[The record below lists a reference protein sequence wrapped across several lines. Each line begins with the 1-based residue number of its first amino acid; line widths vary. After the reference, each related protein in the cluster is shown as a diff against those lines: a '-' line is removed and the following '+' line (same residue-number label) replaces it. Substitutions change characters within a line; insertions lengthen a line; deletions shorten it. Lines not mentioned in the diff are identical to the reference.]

1 MGCASS
7 SFYSFVR
14 VDRRTT
20 ACQSLS
26 MMSLFNSPLSIEKA
40 DRLIALLSLSEGARV
55 LDAGC
60 GQGEFLIRVIEAS
73 RANGLGIDRDAACI
87 SAARASAA
95 ARIAEVPHE
104 FREGDVQRE
113 ALAEG
118 SLDLAICVG
127 STHAFGDGEAA
138 YPNTLQA
145 LIQLVRPGGQLL
157 VGECYWKQPPPAAY
171 LQLIGDPVGTYRD
184 HAENIFLAEG
194 HGLVPLYA
202 TVSNDDEW
210 DHFEWSHQM
219 RFERHAALHSDDPSM
234 AEKVKRRR
242 AWRDGY
248 LRWGRSTM
256 GFGFYL
262 FSKPTHAI

>member
-1 MGCASS
+1 
-7 SFYSFVR
+7 
-14 VDRRTT
+14 
-20 ACQSLS
+20 
-26 MMSLFNSPLSIEKA
+26 MSLFNSPLSLEKA

-55 LDAGC
+55 LDVGC
-60 GQGEFLIRVIEAS
+60 GRGEFLIRLIEAS

-95 ARIAEVPHE
+95 GRISEVPHE

-113 ALAEG
+113 TPGEG
-118 SLDLAICVG
+118 SFDLAICIG
-127 STHAFGDGEAA
+127 STHALGSGEAA
-138 YPNTLQA
+138 YPNTLQT
-145 LIQLVRPGGQLL
+145 LIRLLRPGGQMLI
-157 VGECYWKQPPPAAY
+157 GECYWKQTPAAAY
-171 LQLIGDPVGTYRD
+171 LQLIGEPVGIYRD
-184 HAENIFLAEG
+184 HAENVSIAEG

-210 DHFEWSHQM
+210 DHFEWSHRM
-219 RFERHAALHSDDPSM
+219 KLERQAALHPDDPTM
-234 AEKVKRRR
+234 AERVKRSR

-262 FSKPTHAI
+262 FLKPPDPTPLHT

>member
-1 MGCASS
+1 
-7 SFYSFVR
+7 
-14 VDRRTT
+14 
-20 ACQSLS
+20 
-26 MMSLFNSPLSIEKA
+26 MMSLFNSPLSLEKA

-60 GQGEFLIRVIEAS
+60 GQGEFLIRVMEAS

-87 SAARASAA
+87 SAARAAA
-95 ARIAEVPHE
+95 AGRIAHVPHE
-104 FREGDVQRE
+104 FREGDVQLE
-113 ALAEG
+113 TLAEG
-118 SLDLAICVG
+118 SLDLAICIG
-127 STHAFGDGEAA
+127 STHAFGSGEAA

-145 LIQLVRPGGQLL
+145 LIRLLRPGGQLL
-157 VGECYWKQPPPAAY
+157 VGECYWKQTPPAAY

-184 HAENIFLAEG
+184 HAENISFAEG

-219 RFERHAALHSDDPSM
+219 KFERYAALHADDPSM
-234 AEKVKRRR
+234 AEMVKRRR
-242 AWRDGY
+242 VWRDGY

-262 FSKPTHAI
+262 FSKPPRAT